1 MTTDAVIPT
10 LTVRTAGLA
19 AVFDPGDSKAWAC
32 GGFRTAW
39 PLGMGIVSP
48 QSLLSFPFRGYVIF
62 FRYQAETFEVVNVL
76 EGHRDFLSL
85 FTQG

>member
-48 QSLLSFPFRGYVIF
+48 EPSKLKPKG
-62 FRYQAETFEVVNVL
+62 
-76 EGHRDFLSL
+76 D
-85 FTQG
+85 

>member
-39 PLGMGIVSP
+39 PLGMGILSP
-48 QSLLSFPFRGYVIF
+48 EPQRADLKTGKMRARPG
-62 FRYQAETFEVVNVL
+62 
-76 EGHRDFLSL
+76 
-85 FTQG
+85 